1 MPWANVVELIATEES
16 KRKEKGPR
24 IRKGSWMQNR
34 RESGNT
40 RKARICQFTE
50 RSFEQNKKAAIHK
63 IIEGSF
69 SLSNVEQVYPNIA
82 EVEQTYVKRSG
93 HGNNIDDTQINFP
106 DSYVSYNYGVFTD
119 NEVPNSL
126 KELKRETAAGI
137 DKIRIQVLK
146 SIPISHIT
154 ALMNYW

>member
-1 MPWANVVELIATEES
+1 
-16 KRKEKGPR
+16 
-24 IRKGSWMQNR
+24 MQNR
-34 RESGNT
+34 RESRNT
-40 RKARICQFTE
+40 RKARIYQFTE
-50 RSFEQNKKAAIHK
+50 RSFEQKKKAAIHK
-63 IIEGSF
+63 IMEGSF
-69 SLSNVEQVYPNIA
+69 SLNNVEQVYRNIA

-106 DSYVSYNYGVFTD
+106 DSYMSYNYGVFTD

-137 DKIRIQVLK
+137 DKIRTQVLK